1 MDSTEVELELE
12 IDECPICAHD
22 LDIHFTTECC
32 RQKIHRKCFDDSIT
46 ISNGRCPFCRTIHRT
61 IIIVNNPFSVIDD
74 LQVQVQEQEQ
84 EQYLREDRQESNYE
98 MVHQTNNCVRVSM
111 YFRFCMLFSVIC
123 MILAGLGVF
132 HNKHGDYGNYY
143 FNNGRYIVIN
153 MSDNKM
159 YDNKMYDHNISVT
172 NYTM

>member
-22 LDIHFTTECC
+22 LDIHVTTECC

-46 ISNGRCPFCRTIHRT
+46 ISNGRCPFCRTIHST

-74 LQVQVQEQEQ
+74 SQEQG
-84 EQYLREDRQESNYE
+84 QYLRQDRQDSNYE
-98 MVHQTNNCVRVSM
+98 IVHQTDNCVRVSM
-111 YFRFCMLFSVIC
+111 YFRFCMLFSIIC

-132 HNKHGDYGNYY
+132 HNKHGDYSNYY
-143 FNNGRYIVIN
+143 FNNGRYIDIN
-153 MSDNKM
+153 INISDNKM
-159 YDNKMYDHNISVT
+159 YRTNISIT
-172 NYTM
+172 NYTLY